1 MQISKKLCDGF
12 KISIDIIISN
22 IIKEIYF
29 FRYQS
34 YDKYINK
41 IPVLYTHNI
50 FSKFFL
56 MLDDILNSNTRN
68 NNEFGITFYPFLS
81 KDQLNN
87 LKNLKVKNM
96 TVNKIAKIFCLICNL
111 KPLKKMNN
119 KNGEVMINYVEVI
132 KKLSIKGE
140 LSKVLRNVINYIL
153 IRKK

>member
-111 KPLKKMNN
+111 KSLE
-119 KNGEVMINYVEVI
+119 KNE
-132 KKLSIKGE
+132 
-140 LSKVLRNVINYIL
+140 
-153 IRKK
+153 

>member
-56 MLDDILNSNTRN
+56 MLDDILISNTRN

-111 KPLKKMNN
+111 KSLE
-119 KNGEVMINYVEVI
+119 KNE
-132 KKLSIKGE
+132 
-140 LSKVLRNVINYIL
+140 
-153 IRKK
+153 